1 MMTTDSHKFKNRVLN
16 YQNIVSTCV
25 IADALY
31 KKIPALAQAR
41 ETRKRRA
48 KANFDF
54 KQEKC
59 QSAAGIQRSA

>member
-16 YQNIVSTCV
+16 YQNIVSVCV

-31 KKIPALAQAR
+31 KKIPAITQYV
-41 ETRKRRA
+41 ERRRSRV

-59 QSAAGIQRSA
+59 